1 MECSLYF
8 REQSA
13 MGTVND
19 PSLAPSAQKDGDIK
33 MKRAIIIVLDS
44 LGIGEM
50 PDAAKYGDEGSNT
63 LGNITRAMK
72 DKPWYKLENLANM
85 GLGHIDGIDYIRKVE
100 DPSGSFGRLGERS
113 KGKDTTTGHWEIAG
127 MVLERAFPTYPDG
140 FPKEIIDAFEKAIGR
155 KSLGNYPASGTAII
169 EKLGKEHMETGYPIV
184 YTSADS
190 VFQIA
195 AHEGIIPINE
205 LYDMCEKARAILT
218 GEHAVGRVI
227 ARPFV
232 GEPGSFKRT
241 ERRKD
246 FSLKPIKKTVLDYAK
261 EQGLEVRAV
270 GKIEDIFAG
279 SGITH
284 AVHINGNMDGVDKTI
299 DWLREDFSGILFT
312 NLVDFDMLYGHR
324 NNIEGYARAIE
335 DFDLRLPEITGA
347 MKDGDILMITAD
359 HGCDPSTE
367 STDHSR
373 EYTPLLIYGKPV
385 RKGVNLRTRE
395 SFSDIAATVA
405 EYLGVE
411 AQIEGKNFLK
421 DILA

>member
-1 MECSLYF
+1 
-8 REQSA
+8 
-13 MGTVND
+13 V
-19 PSLAPSAQKDGDIK
+19 
-33 MKRAIIIVLDS
+33 KRAIIIVLDS

-63 LGNITRAMK
+63 LGNITREMK
-72 DKPWYKLENLANM
+72 DKPWYMLKNLTSM
-85 GLGHIDGIDYIRKVE
+85 GLGFIDGIDYIEKVNN
-100 DPSGSFGRLGERS
+100 PTAAVGRLSEKS

-127 MVLERAFPTYPDG
+127 IVLEKPFPTYPEG
-140 FPKEIIDAFEKAIGR
+140 FPEEVINAFEKAIGR
-155 KSLGNYPASGTAII
+155 KCIGNYAASGTEII
-169 EKLGKEHMETGYPIV
+169 EKLGKEHMETGFPIV

-195 AHEGIIPINE
+195 VHESIIPVDE

-227 ARPFV
+227 ARPFE

-241 ERRKD
+241 DRRKD
-246 FSLKPIKKTVLDYAK
+246 FSLKPIKKTLLDYTK
-261 EQGLEVRAV
+261 GKGLEVRAV

-299 DWLREDFSGILFT
+299 EWIKEDFSGILFT

-324 NNIEGYARAIE
+324 NNVEGYARAIE
-335 DFDLRLPEITGA
+335 DFDRRLPEIIGA
-347 MKDGDILMITAD
+347 MKEGDILIITAD
-359 HGCDPSTE
+359 HGCDPTTG

-373 EYTPLLIYGKPV
+373 EYTPLIVYGKPV
-385 RKGVNLRTRE
+385 KKGVNLHTRE
-395 SFSDIAATVA
+395 SFADIAATVA
-405 EYLGVE
+405 EYLEVE
-411 AQIEGKNFLK
+411 AQIEGKSFLK
-421 DILA
+421 DVLK

>member
-1 MECSLYF
+1 
-8 REQSA
+8 
-13 MGTVND
+13 
-19 PSLAPSAQKDGDIK
+19 

-72 DKPWYKLENLANM
+72 DKPWYRLENLKNM
-85 GLGHIDGIDYIRKVE
+85 GLGNIDGIDYIKKVE
-100 DPSGSFGRLGERS
+100 NPSASFGRLSEKS

-127 MVLERAFPTYPDG
+127 IILDKPFPTYPDG
-140 FPKEIIDAFEKAIGR
+140 FPDDVIDAFENAIGR
-155 KSLGNYPASGTAII
+155 KCLGNFAASGTEII
-169 EKLGKEHMETGYPIV
+169 ERLGKEHMETGFPIV

-195 AHEGIIPINE
+195 VHESIIPVDE

-227 ARPFV
+227 ARPFE

-241 ERRKD
+241 DRRKD
-246 FSLKPIKKTVLDYAK
+246 FSLKPIKKTLLDYTK
-261 EQGLEVRAV
+261 GKGLEVRAV

-299 DWLREDFSGILFT
+299 EWIKEDFSGILFT

-324 NNIEGYARAIE
+324 NNVEGYARAIE
-335 DFDLRLPEITGA
+335 DFDRRLPEIIGA
-347 MKDGDILMITAD
+347 MKEGDILIITAD
-359 HGCDPSTE
+359 HGCDPTTG

-373 EYTPLLIYGKPV
+373 EYTPLIVYGKPV
-385 RKGVNLRTRE
+385 KKGVNLHTRE
-395 SFSDIAATVA
+395 SFADIAATAA
-405 EYLGVE
+405 EYLEVE
-411 AQIEGKNFLK
+411 AQIEGKSFLK
-421 DILA
+421 DVLK